1 MPPRQVNPGFSVVA
15 CSVLRS
21 WMTMIGLID
30 IGLGNQRSVANA
42 LEAVEAVYRPC
53 LQPEDLASCSAFVL
67 PGVGSFADASQR
79 LTRQGW
85 LMALNQE
92 VQDKQKPY
100 LGICLGMQ
108 LLATTGFEN
117 GTSPG
122 LNWIPGEVQPLAPR
136 DPELTIPHMGWNDV
150 LFHEME
156 TGLSKGLGTSA
167 CFYFMHSFQF
177 CTETAKH
184 VKGITEY
191 GSQVT
196 ACVENHHIWGAQF
209 HPEKSQGA
217 GLSVI
222 RNFNHLV
229 SARHEC

>member
-1 MPPRQVNPGFSVVA
+1 MPPRQVNPGFHVLA

-42 LEAVEAVYRPC
+42 LDAIGADYRPC
-53 LQPEDLASCSAFVL
+53 QHPEDLAACSALIL

-79 LTRQGW
+79 IIQQGW
-85 LMALNQE
+85 LKTLNQE
-92 VQDKQKPY
+92 VLDKQKPY

-108 LLATTGFEN
+108 FLATTGFEN

-122 LNWIPGEVQPLAPR
+122 LNWIPGEVRPLSPSQP
-136 DPELTIPHMGWNDV
+136 DLTIPHMGWNDV
-150 LFHEME
+150 RFQQQDN
-156 TGLSKGLGTSA
+156 GLSKGLGANA

-177 CTETAKH
+177 CTETEGH
-184 VKGITEY
+184 VKGFTEY
-191 GSQVT
+191 GDRVT
-196 ACVENHHIWGAQF
+196 ACVENQHIWGAQF

-217 GLSVI
+217 GLAVI